1 MADNWL
7 MLTMIG
13 KDKPGMVAAVTNALV
28 AQGVG
33 LGETSMIRLAG
44 NFTVMMTVS
53 GPVTEEGLRD
63 TLAPVLEAQG
73 MCLHIDP
80 IEAHMHEHLVPNIQV
95 TVSGADRVGIVAQVT
110 QALADTGFNI
120 LDLESD
126 VAGSED
132 KPVYILQIA
141 GVSTLPVEQVE
152 RALAGLRATGVS
164 INVSPIETYI
174 G

>member
-1 MADNWL
+1 MAENWL

-13 KDKPGMVAAVTNALV
+13 KDKPGMVAAVTEALV
-28 AQGVG
+28 EQGVS

-53 GPVTEEGLRD
+53 GDSSEQTLRE

-80 IEAHMHEHLVPNIQV
+80 IEAHLHEHLVPNIQV
-95 TVSGADRVGIVAQVT
+95 TVTGADRVGFVAQVT
-110 QALADTGFNI
+110 RALSDTGVNI

-132 KPVYILQIA
+132 DPVYILQIS
-141 GVSTLPVEQVE
+141 GVSAIAVEQIE
-152 RALAGLRATGVS
+152 QALAPLREQGCSV
-164 INVSPIETYI
+164 NVSPIETYI

>member
-28 AQGVG
+28 ELGVS

-53 GPVTEEGLRD
+53 GPCTEAQLRD
-63 TLAPVLEAQG
+63 ALAPVLEAQG
-73 MCLHIDP
+73 MCLHVDP
-80 IEAHMHEHLVPNIQV
+80 IEAHLHEHLVPNIQV

-126 VAGSED
+126 VAGSAD
-132 KPVYILQIA
+132 DPVYILQIA
-141 GVSTLPVEQVE
+141 GVANVPVEQVE
-152 RALAGLRATGVS
+152 QALAALRDTGVS
-164 INVSPIETYI
+164 VNVSAIETYI